1 MNRRIVAWAGE
12 PRPGRREVVWVLGAM
27 ALAVIARLAYVV
39 ATRGHVLAGDEI
51 GYHQTAVLATQG
63 NWFWTECCF
72 GVPHES
78 LQKAPGYPAWV
89 SFWYVLLGPRP
100 DVVMGIQAL
109 LAPLTIGLTWLLG
122 RRLFS
127 PGVGVGAAFV
137 AAIAPGVWQYDVRL
151 YSESLATPLTLLVLL
166 LVLDRR
172 VVERRRVIAVGA
184 LLGVA
189 LLVRPSSVF
198 LLAGVLVA
206 WWVAAGARRGIACT
220 AAAAG
225 VAALVVAPWTV
236 RNLIVE
242 PDRLTP
248 ISIQSSAAFGT
259 FNEEAASDPVWPYKW
274 RPDTP
279 VTRELLA
286 GPPLD
291 DAAFADALDA
301 ATRAYIVD
309 NPLSVPQAFF
319 WNGLSRLWDVRRP
332 QRVIDSAPF
341 EGRGR
346 AIATAALIGYW
357 LMAPF
362 ALAALW
368 QLRRR
373 TALVAPLLAIALA
386 ASVVYTADGGT
397 RYRAPLEPVIVVLAC
412 ASGVSAAARLR
423 ALRMGS
429 PTAASASS

>member
-1 MNRRIVAWAGE
+1 MNRRIVGWAGE
-12 PRPGRREVVWVLGAM
+12 PRPDRREIAWVLAAM

-51 GYHQTAVLATQG
+51 GYHQTAILATQG

-72 GVPHES
+72 GIPHES

-100 DVVMGIQAL
+100 DVVMGVQAL
-109 LAPLTIGLTWLLG
+109 LAPFTIGLTWLLG

-127 PGVGVGAAFV
+127 PGVGVAAAFV
-137 AAIAPGVWQYDVRL
+137 AAIAPNVWQYDVLL
-151 YSESLATPLTLLVLL
+151 YSEVLATPLTLAVLL
-166 LVLDRR
+166 LVLDRGVDRGR
-172 VVERRRVIAVGA
+172 VLAVGA
-184 LLGVA
+184 LLGLA

-198 LLAGVLVA
+198 LFAGVLVA
-206 WWVAAGARRGIACT
+206 WRVVAGARRGIAYT

-236 RNLIVE
+236 RNLVVE
-242 PDRLTP
+242 PDRFTP

-291 DAAFADALDA
+291 DAALADALDA
-301 ATRAYIVD
+301 AAQTYIAD

-319 WNGLSRLWDVRRP
+319 WTGVSRLWDLRRP
-332 QRVIDSAPF
+332 QRVIDSARF

-346 AIATAALIGYW
+346 AIATASLIGYW
-357 LMAPF
+357 VMAPF

-368 QLRRR
+368 QARRR
-373 TALVAPLLAIALA
+373 TALVAPLLAVALA
-386 ASVVYTADGGT
+386 MSVVYTVDAGT

-412 ASGVSAAARLR
+412 ASAARAAARLR
-423 ALRMGS
+423 LRMGS
-429 PTAASASS
+429 PTAASASW

>member
-1 MNRRIVAWAGE
+1 MKGRMPSWAGE
-12 PRPGRREVVWVLGAM
+12 PPPARRELAWVLAAM

-63 NWFWTECCF
+63 HWFWTECCF

-78 LQKAPGYPAWV
+78 LQKAPGYPAWL
-89 SFWYVLLGPRP
+89 SLWYVVLGPRP

-127 PGVGVGAAFV
+127 PVVGVAAAFV
-137 AAIAPGVWQYDVRL
+137 AAIAPNVWQYDVLL
-151 YSESLATPLTLLVLL
+151 YSEVLATPLTLLLAL
-166 LVLDRR
+166 LVLDRG
-172 VVERRRVIAVGA
+172 VDRRRVLAVGA

-198 LLAGVLVA
+198 LFAGVLVA
-206 WWVAAGARRGIACT
+206 WWVVAGARRGIAYT

-236 RNLIVE
+236 RNLMVE
-242 PDRLTP
+242 PDRFTP

-259 FNEEAASDPVWPYKW
+259 FNEDAASDPVWPYKW

-279 VTRELLA
+279 VTRKLLA

-291 DAAFADALDA
+291 DAALADALDA

-309 NPLSVPQAFF
+309 HPLSVPQAFW
-319 WNGLSRLWDVRRP
+319 WNGVSRLWDVRRP
-332 QRVIDSAPF
+332 QRAIDTAAF

-357 LMAPF
+357 AMAPL
-362 ALAALW
+362 ALVALW
-368 QLRRR
+368 QARRR
-373 TALVAPLLAIALA
+373 TALVAPLLAVALA

-412 ASGVSAAARLR
+412 ASAASAAARLR
-423 ALRMGS
+423 ARRMGS

>member
-1 MNRRIVAWAGE
+1 MNRRIVGWAGE
-12 PRPGRREVVWVLGAM
+12 PRTDRREIAWVLAAM
-27 ALAVIARLAYVV
+27 ALAVIARLAYVL
-39 ATRGHVLAGDEI
+39 ATSGHVLAGDEI
-51 GYHQTAVLATQG
+51 GYHQTAILATQG

-72 GVPHES
+72 GIPHES
-78 LQKAPGYPAWV
+78 LQKAPGYPAWL

-109 LAPLTIGLTWLLG
+109 LAPFTIGLTWLLG

-127 PGVGVGAAFV
+127 PAVGVAAAFV
-137 AAIAPGVWQYDVRL
+137 AAIAPNVWQYDVLL
-151 YSESLATPLTLLVLL
+151 YSEVLATPLTLLVLL
-166 LVLDRR
+166 LVLDRG
-172 VVERRRVIAVGA
+172 VDHRRVLAVGA

-189 LLVRPSSVF
+189 LLVRPSSV
-198 LLAGVLVA
+198 LLFAGVLVA
-206 WWVAAGARRGIACT
+206 WWVVAGARRGITYT

-225 VAALVVAPWTV
+225 VAALVVAPWAV

-242 PDRLTP
+242 PDRFTP

-279 VTRELLA
+279 VARELLA

-291 DAAFADALDA
+291 DAALAEALDA
-301 ATRAYIVD
+301 ATRAYIAD
-309 NPLSVPQAFF
+309 HPLSVPQAFF
-319 WNGLSRLWDVRRP
+319 WNGVSRLWDLRRP
-332 QRVIDSAPF
+332 QRAIDSARF

-357 LMAPF
+357 VMVPF

-368 QLRRR
+368 QARRR
-373 TALVAPLLAIALA
+373 TALVAPLLAVALA

-412 ASGVSAAARLR
+412 ASTASAAARLR
-423 ALRMGS
+423 ARRIGS
-429 PTAASASS
+429 PTAASASW